1 MIKLHN
7 PDTVFPPYQNY
18 SHAVEVPGNSRMLII
33 SGLNGYFQDGK
44 KMPESFWEQGEL
56 IWRHIG
62 AILHSA
68 GMDYQDIVSVR
79 TYLAHPLY
87 DEANMKLR
95 KKFLGEHRPAL
106 TVVCC
111 QLLEPAWKLEVEVTA
126 AKTI

>member
-1 MIKLHN
+1 
-7 PDTVFPPYQNY
+7 
-18 SHAVEVPGNSRMLII
+18 MLII
-33 SGLNGYFQDGK
+33 SGLNGYFPDGK
-44 KMPESFWEQGEL
+44 NMPESFEEQGEL

-62 AILHSA
+62 AILNSA
-68 GMDYQDIVSVR
+68 QMDYQDIVSVR

-87 DEANMKLR
+87 DEANMGLR

-126 AKTI
+126 AKTL